1 MEEGRAPDHG
11 QLPSPRRPLLRGLG
25 CSRGRIHA
33 AALPVALATAC
44 AAAAGTA
51 AFAPGTGNPGTTS
64 GEALSGAPAE
74 PDIDRP
80 QDRSLML
87 WGGVSP
93 DGDLH
98 LDPAFVLDAP
108 ASLPDETGA
117 YRIEVFGAGRV
128 SLVSL
133 DFEMGQL
140 SEGGGGFV
148 FMVPFRD
155 DWPTLDRIVLTGPEG
170 TARLDRDT
178 RMPMAIVVDRA
189 SGRIRAILRGDA
201 AEARIAAAAL
211 EEARAD
217 TADGGTR
224 VLVSY
229 GLPRPVPQ

>member
-1 MEEGRAPDHG
+1 
-11 QLPSPRRPLLRGLG
+11 
-25 CSRGRIHA
+25 
-33 AALPVALATAC
+33 
-44 AAAAGTA
+44 
-51 AFAPGTGNPGTTS
+51 
-64 GEALSGAPAE
+64 
-74 PDIDRP
+74 
-80 QDRSLML
+80 ML

-108 ASLPDETGA
+108 ASLPDEIGP

-133 DFEMGQL
+133 DFEMGRM

-155 DWPTLDRIVLTGPEG
+155 DWPALDRIVLTGPEG
-170 TARLDRDT
+170 TAWLDRDT
-178 RMPMAIVVDRA
+178 RVPMAIVIDRA

-201 AEARIAAAAL
+201 AEARIAAAAD
-211 EEARAD
+211 ESTQANAAVSD
-217 TADGGTR
+217 TR

-229 GLPRPVPQ
+229 GLPRPVPE